1 MSGRCAGRL
10 TAAPGGR
17 PARPPTRTRPSTPPA
32 GPVCRPDS
40 GDEHD
45 TSAHTLRQVQRD
57 GLEVRDAHAE
67 MPPRMEYALTDLG
80 TSLLDAVTVL
90 IDWAGS
96 HHDEICANR
105 VRRPIR
111 RGAGGAALVRD
122 HQDRDGRVPPAGR
135 WSAVRGNPL
144 SVPPQRMA
152 CAPMT
157 DSSRSRS

>member
-40 GDEHD
+40 G
-45 TSAHTLRQVQRD
+45 
-57 GLEVRDAHAE
+57 
-67 MPPRMEYALTDLG
+67 LG

-105 VRRPIR
+105 VRYDEAREEQPSSVTTKT
-111 RGAGGAALVRD
+111 GTAASPR
-122 HQDRDGRVPPAGR
+122 QAAGR
-135 WSAVRGNPL
+135 PSAGTR
-144 SVPPQRMA
+144 
-152 CAPMT
+152 
-157 DSSRSRS
+157 